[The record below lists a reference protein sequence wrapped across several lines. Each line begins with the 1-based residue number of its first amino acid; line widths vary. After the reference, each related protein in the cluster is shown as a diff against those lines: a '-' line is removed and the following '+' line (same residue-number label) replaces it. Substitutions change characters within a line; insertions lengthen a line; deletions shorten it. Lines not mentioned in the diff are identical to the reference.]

1 MPAAIAVPALI
12 SAGSSIISGV
22 IGSRAAKDAANTQ
35 NQAAQQVSQQ
45 YQQSAQQSGQ
55 QVVDAANA
63 AGQRMIDASG
73 QAGQQVVDAAG
84 NAASGINQATQQG
97 VAGSQQAVGSA
108 NDLLSQLYGQSSG
121 YTDPY
126 RQAGAGAVNS
136 LAGLL
141 GPNGEFMQQF
151 KFDPNQDPGYQFRLE
166 QGQKALERSAA
177 ARGGL
182 QGGGTLKALERY
194 AQGVASDE
202 YGKSFERFQSDRK
215 NRFGMLSDLA
225 GVGQRAVGQ
234 QLEAA
239 NAYGTGTSRNLM
251 QGAEFAGELGVRGA
265 TAAGDVG
272 FRGAQQAGVFTT
284 NAARSAGDWSTN
296 AARAAGDYRMEGTRG
311 STEAQL
317 GGANAMAAGRIGS
330 ANAWASTISN
340 VGRTA
345 ADAYGRY
352 NGVSPASSALDR
364 VSNKSAGNRNLRT
377 GRLLYGYGNNGGGY

>member
-22 IGSRAAKDAANTQ
+22 IGSRAAKGAANTQ
-35 NQAAQQVSQQ
+35 DQAAQRVSNQ
-45 YQQSAQQSGQ
+45 YLDSARQSGQ
-55 QVVDAANA
+55 QVVDASTA

-73 QAGQQVVDAAG
+73 QSGQQVVDAAG
-84 NAASGINQATQQG
+84 NAVNGINQATQQG

-108 NDLLSQLYGQSSG
+108 NDVLSNIYGQASG
-121 YTDPY
+121 FTEPY
-126 RQAGAGAVNS
+126 RSAGAGAVNS

-141 GPNGEFMQQF
+141 GPDGEFMQQF
-151 KFDPNQDPGYQFRLE
+151 KFDANQDPGYQFRLE

-202 YGKSFERFQSDRK
+202 YGKSFDRFQADRK

-225 GVGQRAVGQ
+225 GFGQRAVGQ
-234 QLEAA
+234 QLEAG

-251 QGAEFAGELGVRGA
+251 QGAQFEGELGVRGA

-284 NAARSAGDWSTN
+284 NAARSAGDWETN
-296 AARAAGDYRMEGTRG
+296 AARAAGDFRMEGTRG

-317 GGANAMAAGRIGS
+317 GGANARAAGQIGS
-330 ANAWASTISN
+330 ANAWSNTISN

-345 ADAYGRY
+345 ADAYGRWK
-352 NGVSPASSALDR
+352 GVTPASSALNR
-364 VSNKSAGNRNLRT
+364 ASNESAGNRNLRT
-377 GRLLYGYGNNGGGY
+377 GQLLYGYNAGGQ

>member
-22 IGSRAAKDAANTQ
+22 IGSRAAEGAANTQ
-35 NQAAQQVSQQ
+35 DQAAQRVSNQ
-45 YQQSAQQSGQ
+45 YLDSARQSGQ
-55 QVVDAANA
+55 QVVDASTA

-73 QAGQQVVDAAG
+73 QASQQVVDAAG
-84 NAASGINQATQQG
+84 NAVNGINQATQQG

-108 NDLLSQLYGQSSG
+108 NDLLSNIYGQASG
-121 YTDPY
+121 FTDPY
-126 RQAGAGAVNS
+126 RSAGAGAVNS

-141 GPNGEFMQQF
+141 GPDGEFMQQF

-202 YGKSFERFQSDRK
+202 YGKSFDRFQADRK

-225 GVGQRAVGQ
+225 GFGQRAVGQ
-234 QLEAA
+234 QLEAG

-251 QGAEFAGELGVRGA
+251 QGAQFEGELGVRGA

-272 FRGAQQAGVFTT
+272 FRGAQQAGVFTA
-284 NAARSAGDWSTN
+284 NAARSAGDWETN
-296 AARAAGDYRMEGTRG
+296 AARAAGDFRMEGTRG

-317 GGANAMAAGRIGS
+317 GGANARAAGQIGS
-330 ANAWASTISN
+330 ANAWSNTISN

-345 ADAYGRY
+345 ADAYGRWK
-352 NGVSPASSALDR
+352 GVTPASSALDR
-364 VSNKSAGNRNLRT
+364 ASNRSAGDRNLRT
-377 GRLLYGYGNNGGGY
+377 GRLLYGYNAGGQ

>member
-22 IGSRAAKDAANTQ
+22 IGSRAAQGAANTQ
-35 NQAAQQVSQQ
+35 DQAAQRVSNQ
-45 YQQSAQQSGQ
+45 YLDSARQSGQ
-55 QVVDAANA
+55 QVVDASTA
-63 AGQRMIDASG
+63 AGQRMTDASG

-84 NAASGINQATQQG
+84 NAATGINQATQQG

-108 NDLLSQLYGQSSG
+108 NDLLSNIYGQASG
-121 YTDPY
+121 FTDPY
-126 RQAGAGAVNS
+126 RNAGAGAVNS

-141 GPNGEFMQQF
+141 GPDGEFMQQF
-151 KFDPNQDPGYQFRLE
+151 KFDPDQDPGYQFRLE
-166 QGQKALERSAA
+166 QGQRALERSAA

-182 QGGGTLKALERY
+182 QGGGTLKALVRY

-202 YGKSFERFQSDRK
+202 YGKSFDRFQADRK

-225 GVGQRAVGQ
+225 GFGQRAVGQ
-234 QLEAA
+234 QLEAG

-251 QGAEFAGELGVRGA
+251 QGAQFEGELGVRGA

-284 NAARSAGDWSTN
+284 NAARSAGDWETN
-296 AARAAGDYRMEGTRG
+296 AARAAGDFRMEGTRG

-317 GGANAMAAGRIGS
+317 GGANARAAGQIGS
-330 ANAWASTISN
+330 ANAWANTISN

-345 ADAYGRY
+345 ADAYGRWK
-352 NGVSPASSALDR
+352 GVTPASSALDR
-364 VSNKSAGNRNLRT
+364 ASNQSAGDRNLRT
-377 GRLLYGYGNNGGGY
+377 GRLLYGYNAGGQ